1 VEVVP
6 MHGHE
11 ESLWIARRAPLAR
24 GWLRQLDTARAPL
37 FYGGPVDAVAYVRWL
52 RSVGVSYVALPGG
65 RLDWPAHGEAALLR
79 AGVPGLRQVWSDGW
93 WRLYEV
99 SSSGVVRGDAA
110 LVASDRSRLVVDV
123 PAPGRVELALWW
135 SRWSSAEGPGGC
147 VGPGGRAGWTTLTV
161 ERPGRYVVS
170 SSWRPTGRCA

>member
-1 VEVVP
+1 
-6 MHGHE
+6 
-11 ESLWIARRAPLAR
+11 
-24 GWLRQLDTARAPL
+24 
-37 FYGGPVDAVAYVRWL
+37 
-52 RSVGVSYVALPGG
+52 
-65 RLDWPAHGEAALLR
+65 
-79 AGVPGLRQVWSDGW
+79 
-93 WRLYEV
+93 V